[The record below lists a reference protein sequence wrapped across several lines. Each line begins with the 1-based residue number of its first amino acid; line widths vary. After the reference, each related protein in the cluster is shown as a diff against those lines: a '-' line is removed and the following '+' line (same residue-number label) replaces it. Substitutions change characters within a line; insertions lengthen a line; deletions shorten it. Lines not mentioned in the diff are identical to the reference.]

1 MSNWNVNIEIL
12 IRKYKN
18 GSLSNSEAVYLAE
31 WVKSSS
37 QNAQHFRTVVRTIEQ
52 LDSQHNVQAER
63 FCKRVIEKE
72 FNKKSARKAA
82 LLPHL
87 NNRWRIAAI
96 TSAVA
101 TVAIVLGVVF
111 GGRNSSI
118 DVEAPVINGATEEIT
133 IASVPTLEYKA
144 PKDAPMHIVLVDG
157 TKITLN
163 QNSLLTLSDDYN
175 IAERNVTLDGE
186 AYFDVAKS
194 EKQFTVT
201 AGDKRYIVHGTSF
214 NILSFKDDKYS
225 IVTLHTGKLEAKID
239 AQSYMLKPGD
249 ELRVDDNTKSISK
262 HIVNTE
268 NSIGWMNNQLTF
280 SRLPLKFVIKQIEH
294 KYNVKINMHSDIEDI
309 PYTGELQNENLKT
322 ALHLLSITAPITLE
336 VTESN
341 NEFYISKK

>member
-12 IRKYKN
+12 IRKYKD
-18 GSLSNSEAVYLAE
+18 GTLSNSEAVYLAE

-72 FNKKSARKAA
+72 FNKKSARKAV

-118 DVEAPVINGATEEIT
+118 DVEAPVINGATEEIA

-175 IAERNVTLDGE
+175 VAERNVTLDGE
-186 AYFDVAKS
+186 ENGYMVVEVDGSDVKWWYKVLGKDRNYQMRPYTPTRTGDGYLKVNIWNYTVGTWSAVEWWENGVKVGEFEKHREPDSDYAILYADYIARHPKSKYGKPGKSDFMFRIKPSEGVRSGEIRVTDNFGTTYS
-194 EKQFTVT
+194 EKV
-201 AGDKRYIVHGTSF
+201 
-214 NILSFKDDKYS
+214 
-225 IVTLHTGKLEAKID
+225 E
-239 AQSYMLKPGD
+239 
-249 ELRVDDNTKSISK
+249 
-262 HIVNTE
+262 
-268 NSIGWMNNQLTF
+268 W
-280 SRLPLKFVIKQIEH
+280 
-294 KYNVKINMHSDIEDI
+294 
-309 PYTGELQNENLKT
+309 
-322 ALHLLSITAPITLE
+322 
-336 VTESN
+336 
-341 NEFYISKK
+341 